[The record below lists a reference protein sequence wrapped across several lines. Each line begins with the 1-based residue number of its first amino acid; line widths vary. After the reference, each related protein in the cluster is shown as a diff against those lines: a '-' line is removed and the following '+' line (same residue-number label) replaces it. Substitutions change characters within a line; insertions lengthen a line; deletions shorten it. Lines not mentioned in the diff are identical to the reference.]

1 LKAAVALDID
11 FAHSHVYWSDI
22 SDRFLY
28 RAPIDSEKENTVI
41 LLKNLGQVQGL
52 TVDWIGRKLYWTD
65 EAAKRID
72 VAELN
77 GQING
82 TIINLDQN
90 SEPRAIVCHPSEG
103 YLYWSDW
110 GSEAAIERISM
121 DGNKTTREAVIKH
134 DIKWPNGLTLDFEY
148 NRLYWADAK
157 LLKLE
162 VANMDGTGRRILA
175 RSIIGFPFSLTNVGK
190 WLYWS
195 DWLDQTIKTTTKFQS
210 SENMRT
216 VRTPAP
222 GIMGIKAVDASRQP
236 KGENPCGTN
245 NGLCSHLCLI
255 AAKRSGRRFSCRC
268 PSGMYLKSDGRVCEG
283 EPESS

>member
-1 LKAAVALDID
+1 MALDID

-77 GQING
+77 GKING

-103 YLYWSDW
+103 
-110 GSEAAIERISM
+110 
-121 DGNKTTREAVIKH
+121 
-134 DIKWPNGLTLDFEY
+134 
-148 NRLYWADAK
+148 
-157 LLKLE
+157 
-162 VANMDGTGRRILA
+162 
-175 RSIIGFPFSLTNVGK
+175 
-190 WLYWS
+190 
-195 DWLDQTIKTTTKFQS
+195 
-210 SENMRT
+210 
-216 VRTPAP
+216 
-222 GIMGIKAVDASRQP
+222 
-236 KGENPCGTN
+236 
-245 NGLCSHLCLI
+245 
-255 AAKRSGRRFSCRC
+255 
-268 PSGMYLKSDGRVCEG
+268 
-283 EPESS
+283 